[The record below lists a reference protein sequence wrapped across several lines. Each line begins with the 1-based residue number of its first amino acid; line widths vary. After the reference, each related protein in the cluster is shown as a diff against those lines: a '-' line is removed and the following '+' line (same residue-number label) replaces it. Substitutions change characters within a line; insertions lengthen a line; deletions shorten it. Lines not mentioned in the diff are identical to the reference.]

1 MMDETLEAC
10 SDNERAAVAAACHG
24 DVEALASL
32 YERYYALMVWVA
44 YSVLLDRPLAEDAAQ
59 QAFAT
64 ACVKM
69 RTLRR
74 LDRFGPW
81 LTTICR
87 NAAQDMARA
96 RRRDAAIRKAAAE
109 EQLVQPSSDGFDA
122 AVKEAV
128 DSLPAM
134 YREVVVLHYYSQMS
148 YTEIESALGVSIDV
162 VKGRLARARRQIQER
177 LEKEG
182 FRREQRS

>member
-1 MMDETLEAC
+1 MRI
-10 SDNERAAVAAACHG
+10 SGDNERAIVEAACRG
-24 DVEALASL
+24 DVEALARL

-44 YSVLLDRPLAEDAAQ
+44 YSVLLDRSLAEDAAQ

-64 ACVKM
+64 ACVK
-69 RTLRR
+69 LRGLR
-74 LDRFGPW
+74 QPDRFGPW

-96 RRRDAAIRKAAAE
+96 RTRDAANREVAAT
-109 EQLVQPSSDGFDA
+109 EQPGQPGSNGFDR

-128 DSLPAM
+128 DNLPAM
-134 YREVVVLHYYSQMS
+134 YREVVVLHYYNRMS
-148 YTEIESALGVSIDV
+148 YKEIESALGISGNV
-162 VKGRLARARRQIQER
+162 VKGRLARARKRIQHD

-182 FRREQRS
+182 FRREQ

>member
-1 MMDETLEAC
+1 MRAC
-10 SDNERAAVAAACHG
+10 ANNERTAVEAACRG
-24 DVEALASL
+24 DTEALAGL
-32 YERYYALMVWVA
+32 YERYYATMVWVA

-59 QAFAT
+59 QAFAA

-69 RTLRR
+69 GSLRHP
-74 LDRFGPW
+74 DRFGPW

-96 RRRDAAIRKAAAE
+96 RRRAAAFEKAAATE
-109 EQLVQPSSDGFDA
+109 PSAPAGSNGFDR

-134 YREVVVLHYYSQMS
+134 YREVVVLHYYNSMS
-148 YTEIESALGVSIDV
+148 YREIEAVLGVSGDV
-162 VKGRLARARRQIQER
+162 VKGRLARARKQIHTY

-182 FRREQRS
+182 FRREQ

>member
-1 MMDETLEAC
+1 
-10 SDNERAAVAAACHG
+10 
-24 DVEALASL
+24 
-32 YERYYALMVWVA
+32 MVWVA
-44 YSVLLDRPLAEDAAQ
+44 YSVLFDRGLAEDAAQ

-69 RTLRR
+69 RSLRR

-87 NAAQDMARA
+87 NAAQDLARA
-96 RRRDAAIRKAAAE
+96 RKRDTAICKAAAAE
-109 EQLVQPSSDGFDA
+109 RPSQPGSNGFDH

-128 DSLPAM
+128 DNLETM
-134 YREVVVLHYYSQMS
+134 YREVVALHYYSGLS
-148 YTEIESALGVSIDV
+148 YKEIESVLGVSGDV
-162 VKGRLARARRQIQER
+162 VKGRLARARKQIQEH

-182 FRREQRS
+182 FRREQ